1 MSMMR
6 LGYISTLSLYR
17 DEYDED
23 GVYLYRIRSVSSD
36 ARDAR
41 AEQVI
46 SFPAV
51 TRKPWNDCLFRS
63 IF

>member
-1 MSMMR
+1 MMR
-6 LGYISTLSLYR
+6 MEYISTISLSR

-41 AEQVI
+41 AEQVLN
-46 SFPAV
+46 FTEV
-51 TRKPWNDCLFRS
+51 TREL
-63 IF
+63 